1 NPNRRWNTGLA
12 LRDVIAFILIRE
24 AQDGTL
30 RAADNAELFW
40 VENLQATEDD
50 SKLGPPKSASEG
62 AERDRE
68 WPSIVATSN
77 GVVQAVEDTR
87 ISTRLEGGRNQ
98 TYQLRGK
105 TAYVAAGQPFLAES
119 QFLAGLPAA
128 KAVFPDPRQAHWN
141 PRNLLGSD
149 SPVDRYVA
157 VKALGVIGGT
167 HDFAAIS
174 NIAEHDPEGRV

>member
-1 NPNRRWNTGLA
+1 
-12 LRDVIAFILIRE
+12 
-24 AQDGTL
+24 
-30 RAADNAELFW
+30 
-40 VENLQATEDD
+40 
-50 SKLGPPKSASEG
+50 
-62 AERDRE
+62 
-68 WPSIVATSN
+68 
-77 GVVQAVEDTR
+77 
-87 ISTRLEGGRNQ
+87 
-98 TYQLRGK
+98 RGK

-174 NIAEHDPEGRV
+174 NIAEHDPEGRVALEAAAALVRLGNDHGLELLRAAIHHPPVPFLRMAAVRALAEFRATGL